1 MMRKSQSPGSHRADN
16 PLKTAREPAEIRR
29 KAARLGNPSRNR
41 LSDDET
47 THEVSLRDKMLP
59 GLSKRSRAS
68 HSRTAEIHRAP
79 PLKNRKRAA

>member
-1 MMRKSQSPGSHRADN
+1 MRKKTQSPGSHLADN

-41 LSDDET
+41 LSDEES
-47 THEVSLRDKMLP
+47 THEVQLRDKMLP
-59 GLSKRSRAS
+59 GMSKRTRAR

-79 PLKNRKRAA
+79 PLKKRAA